1 MTVPWTT
8 NRKEKMKHKE
18 SKYVPIQ
25 QSLKFENPDYQVDQI
40 TLVMDVFGG
49 YGKDLEDNI
58 RKVISD
64 SSTVRS
70 IITNMQKSVIGSV
83 SNLSRYFKI
92 RCK

>member
-70 IITNMQKSVIGSV
+70 IITNMQKTGHWYCVKLV
-83 SNLSRYFKI
+83 KI
-92 RCK
+92 L